1 MYAVKWTENAVATP
15 SMFAQHRRC
24 YPVVRPVLARARAA
38 LMDRGQ
44 LIRRLRFPSSPQ
56 VPHRATRG
64 TDEPGSNVAA
74 TISRFSD
81 SGHARCR
88 RRLFVPIT
96 EFVDTSSHHAAFGD
110 RSVVHPVASRKGGPR
125 RRETLQHHW
134 YGVFA
139 RFRQSFHT

>member
-1 MYAVKWTENAVATP
+1 MATP

-44 LIRRLRFPSSPQ
+44 LIRRLRFHSPPQ

-74 TISRFSD
+74 TISRFSN
-81 SGHARCR
+81 SGHTRCR

-96 EFVDTSSHHAAFGD
+96 EFPLTIDIQLDIEVLCS
-110 RSVVHPVASRKGGPR
+110 
-125 RRETLQHHW
+125 
-134 YGVFA
+134 
-139 RFRQSFHT
+139 